1 MTSTRRKLLFM
12 YPQSLG
18 PEPDPRRNAHFHL
31 STRLTGDVLYDWVR
45 GPADRERLLPIVRHA
60 LGDFEFHY
68 DPNWALRGRLGA
80 ARTFQ
85 FYLSKGEELI
95 TSKGPYDAIVAYG
108 PFRTG
113 LAALRLGARTKTPVI
128 VEIPGNHLRSYEYAG
143 GRFSAIKQRL
153 ARPVLSYVARKAD
166 LLRLL
171 YPTQLDEV
179 GRPDSD
185 RTAVFHNFVAVDD
198 ISPERPREKFI
209 FFLGYP
215 FHLKGVD
222 LLIRAFRAVADRHP
236 GWRLLVM
243 GHCPDPSPYL
253 ALAGGDPRIEIT
265 RAIEHPKA
273 MAVMER
279 CGVFVLP
286 SRTEAMGR
294 VLLEAMAARRPIVA
308 SRVDG
313 IPTYIEHEHNGLL
326 FTCGDA
332 EDLAAKLDRVLGD
345 AALADRMAQEGLAR
359 VRNRYSVEAYVD
371 QFSEMIERVVGLPRR
386 AS

>member
-1 MTSTRRKLLFM
+1 M
-12 YPQSLG
+12 
-18 PEPDPRRNAHFHL
+18 
-31 STRLTGDVLYDWVR
+31 
-45 GPADRERLLPIVRHA
+45 
-60 LGDFEFHY
+60 
-68 DPNWALRGRLGA
+68 
-80 ARTFQ
+80 
-85 FYLSKGEELI
+85 
-95 TSKGPYDAIVAYG
+95 
-108 PFRTG
+108 
-113 LAALRLGARTKTPVI
+113 
-128 VEIPGNHLRSYEYAG
+128 
-143 GRFSAIKQRL
+143 
-153 ARPVLSYVARKAD
+153 
-166 LLRLL
+166 L

-179 GRPDSD
+179 GRPKPE
-185 RTAVFHNFVAVDD
+185 RMAVFHDFVPVDD

-236 GWRLLVM
+236 GWRLLVT

-265 RAIEHPKA
+265 RAIEHPSA

-313 IPTYIEHEHNGLL
+313 IPTYIEHEQNGLL

-345 AALADRMAQEGLAR
+345 AALADRMAQEGLER
-359 VRNRYSVEAYVD
+359 VRTRYSVEAYVD